1 MIQLIVISENV
12 SSNDYVRSRR
22 SSVINEESM
31 PNVDAEEK

>member
-12 SSNDYVRSRR
+12 SGNDYVRSRR

-31 PNVDAEEK
+31 SNVDAEEK